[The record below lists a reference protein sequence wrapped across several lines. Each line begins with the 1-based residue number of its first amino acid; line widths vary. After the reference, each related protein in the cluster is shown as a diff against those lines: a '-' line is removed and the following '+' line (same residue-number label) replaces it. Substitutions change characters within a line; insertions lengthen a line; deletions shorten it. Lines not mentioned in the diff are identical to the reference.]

1 MMKYIFL
8 TYSIC
13 GISGGPS
20 YVSNKTKWLK
30 ERGWDV
36 IVFDH
41 FGTFGKKG
49 EIELENLR
57 QFEGNRMMELFFP
70 PSYFSLKQ
78 RERILGVLVGNIGY
92 DEEYVV
98 ESNSPRLS
106 LWGELLASKIG
117 AKHLILEIGEQLE
130 IRNKQEFEFVN
141 FKFNRNEWFAIK
153 PQAVK
158 MKFADWRNI
167 TNEEANNHYFSA
179 SMGVT
184 IEDVPIAELNGI
196 ERADYNILSFGRRK
210 PYFDNLI
217 DEVVLF
223 SRLCYGECV
232 NFIIMG
238 AVELK
243 EKEVKR
249 LNDTPNLR
257 YFQISPQR
265 PVPKAVFD
273 FCDVVIA
280 TSGCANLSFR
290 NGYKTISMD
299 AKNGQPLG
307 VMGYTTVNSVFSEET
322 TINDQS
328 LSSLLQDL
336 LINKMYSGPTTL
348 PKAFS
353 GKGYEYQLTLINK
366 DRTYWGDIIHTKLDK
381 NRLKQLS
388 IALII
393 RLGLIRIFMF

>member
-1 MMKYIFL
+1 M
-8 TYSIC
+8 
-13 GISGGPS
+13 
-20 YVSNKTKWLK
+20 SNKTKWLK

-57 QFEGNRMMELFFP
+57 QYEGNRMMELFFP
-70 PSYFSLKQ
+70 PSYFSSKQ
-78 RERILGVLVGNIGY
+78 RDRILRVLLSIIGY

-106 LWGELLASKIG
+106 LWGELLASRIG

-130 IRNKQEFEFVN
+130 IRSKQEFEFVN
-141 FKFNRNEWFAIK
+141 FKFDRNEWFAIK

-158 MKFADWRNI
+158 LKFSDWRNI

-184 IEDVPIAELNGI
+184 IEDVPITELNGI
-196 ERADYNILSFGRRK
+196 ESADYNILSFGRRK
-210 PYFDNLI
+210 PYFSNLI

-223 SRLCYGECV
+223 SRLCHGERV
-232 NFIIMG
+232 NLIIMG
-238 AVELK
+238 AVDLK
-243 EKEVKR
+243 EKEVKQ
-249 LNDTPNLR
+249 LNDAPNLR
-257 YFQISPQR
+257 FFQIPPKR

-273 FCDVVIA
+273 LCDVVVA
-280 TSGCANLSFR
+280 TAGCANLSFR
-290 NGYKTISMD
+290 NGYKTISMN
-299 AKNGQPLG
+299 ATNGQPLG
-307 VMGYTTVNSVFSEET
+307 VMGYTTIDSVFSEET
-322 TINDQS
+322 TTNSQS

-336 LINKMYSGPTTL
+336 LINKMYIGPTTL
-348 PKAFS
+348 PKEFS
-353 GKGYEYQLTLINK
+353 GKGYEYQMTLINK
-366 DRTYWGDIIHTKLDK
+366 DRTYWGDIIHTRLDK
-381 NRLKQLS
+381 NHLKQLS
-388 IALII
+388 IELVI